1 MKGVISWMAE
11 NHVTSNLLMLLI
23 IFIGLFSMTSLKQE
37 IFPEMEMDTISIQVI
52 YRGASPDEIETSV
65 IQRIEESISGLD
77 GVRELSALASEG
89 VGSVTVEIEYGDD
102 VDKIKDLVQS
112 EIDRI
117 TTLPV
122 DAEDPIVKT
131 VSRSAEV
138 IQVAISGN
146 IDEYTLTKLTEEIKE
161 ELLLLPQISQVGVN
175 GVKNYELSIEVS
187 ENNLRSYGL
196 RFDQITGAIRR
207 SSLDLPGGT
216 LETVNGDILLRTKGL
231 GLLKQDYEDIVVY
244 TDPEGQTIKIKD
256 IATVKD
262 GFEDSELF
270 SYFDSNPSKLLVVYR
285 TGDQGAI
292 DVADAVKSYVK
303 NKKPSMPEGTEIS
316 YWQDNSLLL
325 KGRIKLLSRN
335 AIFGLILVI
344 ISLTMFLDIRLS
356 LWVSM
361 GIFISFMGS
370 FVVMKI
376 TGTSINMISLF
387 GFIIVLGIVVDD
399 AIVVSENIMNH
410 RNSGLGALD
419 AAKIGARKVSVPVV
433 YAVLTT
439 IAAFSPLAF
448 VEGMMGKIMVV
459 IPIVVV
465 SVLAFSLFES
475 LLILPS
481 HLSLLKP
488 ENKTNN
494 LVRIFIR
501 NSKRTDKL
509 LWKFIDGKFIPFLK
523 RSLRNRYTTMAI
535 SIFLLLFSIGMFR
548 GGLLKFTF
556 MPEIEADNIYARLV
570 MPVGSSFDQTFEV
583 ISYLEN
589 TAREIEVEFSG
600 RTEDN
605 KVFEHIY
612 TSVGEQPGLSHGP
625 GGNAN
630 RFNDPSKAEINV
642 ELVAP
647 ELRDFSTT
655 ELMNKWREKA
665 GDIAGIKSLN
675 FVSSIMSS
683 GNDVEIQLASSNS
696 EELNDVV
703 EKVKEL
709 LREYSGV
716 SDIKDD
722 LEEGKLELKFKLKPQ
737 SQILGLTL
745 FDLAQQVRQ
754 GFYGDEVF
762 RIQRGSNE
770 IKVVVR
776 YPEEERNSLND
787 IENMMIRT
795 ATGSEIPFTDVA
807 EVELGRGYAAIK
819 RLNRSRIISV
829 TADIDENIANAN
841 DINKDLMIKVN
852 NMLNKDH
859 ESVSVTKGGSQKE
872 QQRSMGS
879 LARGFLI
886 ALFVI
891 YILLAIPFKSYT
903 QPVIVMSAI
912 PFGIVG
918 AIIGH
923 IIMGYSLSFISALGI
938 VALSGV
944 VVNDSLVLLDFVNI
958 QHKEKGL
965 PLNEAV
971 VAAAR
976 RRFRPIMLTSLTT
989 FLGLMPMILET
1000 SLQARFLVPM
1010 AISLGFG
1017 ILFATAITLVV
1028 VPASTLILED
1038 VRMFFQKEN
1047 SIQEVT
1053 DES

>member
-1 MKGVISWMAE
+1 MKAIISWMAE

-23 IFIGLFSMTSLKQE
+23 IFVGLFSMVTLKQE
-37 IFPEMEMDTISIQVI
+37 IFPEIEMDTVSIQVV
-52 YRGASPDEIETSV
+52 YRGASPDEIESSV
-65 IQRIEESISGLD
+65 IQPIEESVSGVD
-77 GVRELSALASEG
+77 GVRELMAVASEG
-89 VGSVTVEIEYGDD
+89 MGSVTVEIEYGED

-117 TTLPV
+117 TTLPEE
-122 DAEDPIVKT
+122 AEDPIVKT

-138 IQVAISGN
+138 IQIAVSGS
-146 IDEYTLTKLTEEIKE
+146 IDEYTLTKITEKVKE
-161 ELLLLPQISQVGVN
+161 ELLLLPQITQVGLS

-187 ENNLRSYGL
+187 EDKLRSYGL
-196 RFDQITGAIRR
+196 QFDHISGAIKRN
-207 SSLDLPGGT
+207 SLDLPGGT
-216 LETVNGDILLRTKGL
+216 LETANGDILLRTKGL
-231 GLLKQDYEDIVVY
+231 GYTKQDYEDIIVF
-244 TDPEGQTIKIKD
+244 TDPNGHTVKVKD

-262 GFEDSELF
+262 GFEDSDLY
-270 SYFDSNPSKLLVVYR
+270 SYFDSEPSKLLTVYR
-285 TGDQGAI
+285 TGNQGAI
-292 DVADAVKSYVK
+292 DVADAAKEYVK
-303 NKKPSMPEGTEIS
+303 EKQETMPDGTSIS
-316 YWQDNSLLL
+316 YWQDNSQLL

-335 AIFGLILVI
+335 ALFGLILVVV
-344 ISLTMFLDIRLS
+344 SLTIFLDVRLS

-361 GIFISFMGS
+361 GILISFMGS
-370 FVVMKI
+370 FAVMKL

-399 AIVVSENIMNH
+399 AIVVSENIMTQ
-410 RNSGLGALD
+410 RNRGLDALE
-419 AAKIGARKVSVPVV
+419 AAKIGTFRVSTPVI

-439 IAAFSPLAF
+439 VAAFAPLAY

-465 SVLAFSLFES
+465 SVLGFSLFES

-488 ENKTNN
+488 LDKTNGI
-494 LVRIFIR
+494 VRFFAK
-501 NSKRTDKL
+501 NSKHSDRL
-509 LWKFIDGKFIPFLK
+509 LWKFIDEKFTPFLK
-523 RSLRNRYTTMAI
+523 KCLQYRYTTIAI

-548 GGLLKFTF
+548 GGFIKFTF
-556 MPEIEADNIYARLV
+556 MPEIEADNIYARLT
-570 MPVGSSFDQTFEV
+570 MPVGSSFDQTMEV
-583 ISYLEN
+583 ISLIE
-589 TAREIEVEFSG
+589 TKARETEKEFSD
-600 RTEDN
+600 RAEDG
-605 KVFEHIY
+605 KVFDHIH
-612 TSVGEQPGLSHGP
+612 SVVGEQPGTNHGP
-625 GGNAN
+625 GGRAN
-630 RFNDPSKAEINV
+630 RYSDPSKAEINV

-647 ELRDFSTT
+647 EFREFSTT
-655 ELMNKWREKA
+655 ELMNRWREKV
-665 GDIAGIKSLN
+665 GDVPGIKSLI
-675 FVSSIMSS
+675 FVSSIMNT
-683 GNDVEIQLASSNS
+683 GNDVEIQLSSS
-696 EELNDVV
+696 DTEELNLAV
-703 EKVKEL
+703 ESVKEML
-709 LREYSGV
+709 IGYSGV
-716 SDIKDD
+716 SDIKDN
-722 LEEGKLELKFKLKPQ
+722 LEEGKFELKFKLKPQ
-737 SQILGLTL
+737 AQSLGLSL
-745 FDLAQQVRQ
+745 VDLARQVRQ

-762 RIQRGSNE
+762 RIQRNSDE

-776 YPEEERNSLND
+776 YPKEERDSLSD

-795 ATGSEIPFTDVA
+795 ASGTEIPFTDVA
-807 EVELGRGYAAIK
+807 DVEFGRGYAAIN

-829 TADIDENIANAN
+829 TADIDEETANAN
-841 DINKDLMIKVN
+841 DVNKELMMKIRGMTQQKYQ
-852 NMLNKDH
+852 
-859 ESVSVTKGGSQKE
+859 SVSVTKGGSQKE
-872 QQRSMGS
+872 QKRSMGS
-879 LARGFLI
+879 LAKGFII

-903 QPVIVMSAI
+903 QPIIVMTAI

-965 PLNEAV
+965 PLKEAV
-971 VAAAR
+971 ISAAR

-1017 ILFATAITLVV
+1017 ILFATGITLVF

-1038 VRMFFQKEN
+1038 VRNLFRNEN
-1047 SIQEVT
+1047 GGEK
-1053 DES
+1053 